1 MLLDGKVALVT
12 GAASGIGRAIAL
24 LLAREGARVA
34 ALDIHSDRLTEVVA
48 TIRQDGGNAL
58 PVRCD
63 VTQPAAL
70 EAAINGA
77 AAQWGRLD
85 IVCANAGINGVW
97 APIEEL
103 TLAEWERT
111 LQINLTG
118 TFLTIKY
125 AVPHLKA
132 TRGSV
137 VVTSSVNG
145 TRLFS
150 ATGASAYAVSKG
162 GQAILTKMLALE
174 LAPSGVRVNAV
185 CPGYTDTNIAES
197 TEQRHLEQIRLPHG
211 DGRVIIPL
219 DRVENQ
225 PAPPEQIAQVVL
237 FLVSPAAAHVTG
249 TEVWVDG
256 ALSLL

>member
-1 MLLDGKVALVT
+1 MVLEGKVALVT
-12 GAASGIGRAIAL
+12 GAASGIGQAIAEC
-24 LLAREGARVA
+24 LAREGARVA
-34 ALDIHSDRLTEVVA
+34 AFDIHEERLAEVVA
-48 TIRQDGGNAL
+48 TIRREGGAAL
-58 PVRCD
+58 PLHGD
-63 VTQPAAL
+63 VTQAAAL
-70 EAAINGA
+70 A
-77 AAQWGRLD
+77 AAMDQIIAAWGRLD

-103 TLAEWERT
+103 TPAEWDRT
-111 LQINLTG
+111 LQVNLTG

-132 TRGSV
+132 TRGAV

-145 TRLFS
+145 TRRFS
-150 ATGASAYAVSKG
+150 STGASAYAVSKG

-185 CPGYTDTNIAES
+185 CPGYTDTNIGES
-197 TEQRHLEQIRLPHG
+197 TEQRHLERIRPAG
-211 DGRVIIPL
+211 WPSAVAIPL
-219 DRVENQ
+219 TGDQ
-225 PAPPEQIAQVVL
+225 PAPPAQIAAVVL
-237 FLVSPAAAHVTG
+237 LLVSPAAEHVTG

>member
-1 MLLDGKVALVT
+1 MLLEGKVALVT
-12 GAASGIGRAIAL
+12 GAASGIGKAIAR

-34 ALDIHSDRLTEVVA
+34 ALDIHEARLAEVVA
-48 TIRQDGGNAL
+48 TIQREGGTAL

-63 VTQPAAL
+63 VAQAAAL
-70 EAAINGA
+70 A
-77 AAQWGRLD
+77 AAMDGIIAEWGRLD

-103 TLAEWERT
+103 TPAEWDRT
-111 LQINLTG
+111 LRINLTG

-132 TRGSV
+132 TRGAV

-145 TRLFS
+145 TRRFS
-150 ATGASAYAVSKG
+150 SSGASAYAVSKG

-185 CPGYTDTNIAES
+185 CPGYTETNISES
-197 TEQRHLEQIRLPHG
+197 TEQRHLERIRPAG
-211 DGRVIIPL
+211 APPIGTIPL
-219 DRVENQ
+219 TGDQ
-225 PAPPEQIAQVVL
+225 PAPPEQIAAVVL

>member
-1 MLLDGKVALVT
+1 MLLEGKVALVT
-12 GAASGIGRAIAL
+12 GAASGIGRAIAR

-34 ALDIHSDRLTEVVA
+34 ALDIHTERLADLVQ
-48 TIRQDGGNAL
+48 TIGQEGGEAL

-63 VTQPAAL
+63 ITQPAAL
-70 EAAINGA
+70 EVAINQA

-111 LQINLTG
+111 LQVNLTG

-132 TRGSV
+132 TRGAV

-145 TRLFS
+145 TRMFS
-150 ATGASAYAVSKG
+150 ATGASAYSVSKG

-185 CPGYTDTNIAES
+185 CPGYINTNIAES
-197 TEQRHLEQIRLPHG
+197 TEQRHLERIRLPG
-211 DGRVIIPL
+211 ASAVVIPL
-219 DRVENQ
+219 TGEQ

-237 FLVSPAAAHVTG
+237 FLVSPAASHVTG
-249 TEVWVDG
+249 TEIWVDG

>member
-1 MLLDGKVALVT
+1 MLLEGKVALIT

-34 ALDIHSDRLTEVVA
+34 ALDLHTERLAEVVA
-48 TIRQDGGNAL
+48 AIRREGGEAV

-63 VTQPAAL
+63 VAQADAL
-70 EAAINGA
+70 EEAINQA

-111 LQINLTG
+111 LRINLTG

-132 TRGSV
+132 TRGAI

-145 TRLFS
+145 TRSFR
-150 ATGASAYAVSKG
+150 ATGASAYSVSKG

-174 LAPSGVRVNAV
+174 LAPSGVRVNAI
-185 CPGYTDTNIAES
+185 CPGYTATNIGEN
-197 TEQRHLEQIRLPHG
+197 TEQRNLEQFRPAG
-211 DGRVIIPL
+211 DPPPVYIPL
-219 DRVENQ
+219 TGDDQ

-237 FLVSPAAAHVTG
+237 FLASPAASHVTG

>member
-1 MLLDGKVALVT
+1 MQLEGKVALVT
-12 GAASGIGRAIAL
+12 GAASGIGKAIAL
-24 LLAREGARVA
+24 LLAQEGARVA
-34 ALDIHSDRLTEVVA
+34 ALDIHEARLAEVAA
-48 TIRQDGGNAL
+48 TIRQAGGTAL
-58 PVRCD
+58 PIRCD
-63 VTQPAAL
+63 VAEAAAL
-70 EAAINGA
+70 ESAIEHVVA
-77 AAQWGRLD
+77 EWGRLD

-111 LQINLTG
+111 LRINLTG

-132 TRGSV
+132 TRGAV

-145 TRLFS
+145 TRTFR
-150 ATGASAYAVSKG
+150 ATGASAYSVSKG

-174 LAPSGVRVNAV
+174 LAPSGVRINAV

-197 TEQRHLEQIRLPHG
+197 TEQRHLEQFRPAG
-211 DGRVIIPL
+211 DPPPVFIPL
-219 DRVENQ
+219 SGTQ

-237 FLVSPAAAHVTG
+237 FLVSPAAEHVTG

-256 ALSLL
+256 AISLL

>member
-1 MLLDGKVALVT
+1 MLLEGKVALVT
-12 GAASGIGRAIAL
+12 GAASGIGKAIAQ

-34 ALDIHSDRLTEVVA
+34 ALDIHEARLAEVVA
-48 TIRQDGGNAL
+48 TIQREGGTAL

-63 VTQPAAL
+63 VAQAAEL
-70 EAAINGA
+70 AAAIDGIIA
-77 AAQWGRLD
+77 EWGRLD

-103 TLAEWERT
+103 TPAEWDRT
-111 LQINLTG
+111 LRINLTG

-132 TRGSV
+132 TRGAV

-145 TRLFS
+145 TRRFS
-150 ATGASAYAVSKG
+150 SRGASAYAVSKG

-185 CPGYTDTNIAES
+185 CPGYTDTNISES
-197 TEQRHLEQIRLPHG
+197 TEQRHLERIRPAAGPPAL
-211 DGRVIIPL
+211 IIPL
-219 DRVENQ
+219 TGGDQ
-225 PAPPEQIAQVVL
+225 PAPPEQIAAVVL
-237 FLVSPAAAHVTG
+237 FLVSPAAEHMTG

-256 ALSLL
+256 AFSLL

>member
-24 LLAREGARVA
+24 LLAGEGARVA
-34 ALDIHSDRLTEVVA
+34 ALDVHTERLAEVVEA
-48 TIRQDGGNAL
+48 IRQDGGDAV

-63 VTQPAAL
+63 ITQPDAL
-70 EAAINGA
+70 EAAINQA

-103 TLAEWERT
+103 TPAEWDRT
-111 LQINLTG
+111 LQVNLTG

-132 TRGSV
+132 TRGAV

-174 LAPSGVRVNAV
+174 LAPSGVRINAV
-185 CPGYTDTNIAES
+185 CPGYTATNIAEN
-197 TEQRHLEQIRLPHG
+197 TEQRHLERIRLPG
-211 DGRVIIPL
+211 GPAAAVIPL
-219 DRVENQ
+219 TGTE

-249 TEVWVDG
+249 TEIWVDG